1 MRRCRKVR
9 KKSPPKPNYLPLWW
23 EFMPVFFSL
32 IMANYQVVMYTSYTV
47 LLIRDDWVLFYYLS
61 RFSEILMNGMCFPM
75 VKVVTIK
82 DISRFL

>member
-1 MRRCRKVR
+1 
-9 KKSPPKPNYLPLWW
+9 
-23 EFMPVFFSL
+23 
-32 IMANYQVVMYTSYTV
+32 MANYQVVMYTSCTV
-47 LLIRDDWVLFYYLS
+47 LLIRDDWVLLYYLS

>member
-1 MRRCRKVR
+1 
-9 KKSPPKPNYLPLWW
+9 
-23 EFMPVFFSL
+23 
-32 IMANYQVVMYTSYTV
+32 MYTSYTV

>member
-1 MRRCRKVR
+1 
-9 KKSPPKPNYLPLWW
+9 
-23 EFMPVFFSL
+23 
-32 IMANYQVVMYTSYTV
+32 MANYQVVMYTSCTV

>member
-1 MRRCRKVR
+1 
-9 KKSPPKPNYLPLWW
+9 
-23 EFMPVFFSL
+23 MPVFLSL
-32 IMANYQVVMYTSYTV
+32 IMANYQVVMYTSCTV
-47 LLIRDDWVLFYYLS
+47 WLIRDDWVLFYYEYLS